1 MSKGTIFFS
10 YSRKDEAFVLD
21 LAKRL
26 RSIGANIW
34 IDQLD
39 IEAGRNWDNAVE
51 GALEASDSVLV
62 VLSKSSVA
70 SRNVM
75 DEVSIALEEGKKVIP
90 VLYEDCKRPFRLK
103 RLHYAD
109 FTKDHERGFQSL
121 LASLRLEQAAENK
134 HGTGVESEQL
144 EPVPEKSPSEI
155 VQAKTEEVK
164 ELSKKENS
172 IKKEEPG
179 TPVIPKPKA
188 QQEKPVKPAKKSNSG
203 VLWAVVVV
211 LLLATAGFLY
221 YTLVL
226 SENGATE
233 TTSDGGHV
241 SVSEL
246 ETNTT
251 ADDGTSSQ
259 VEIIDPDQA
268 DFQAIENQN
277 DFAVFSQHLNAHE
290 NCAHASQIDSKFWAM
305 AMDADQAYTM
315 SDYAENF
322 PQGAHAEEAAIRL
335 AAMEK
340 ERMEVRKDSLAW
352 AEAVQNNSVQAFLTY
367 VMNDSIRRSYADAA
381 LKKADSVGKRG
392 YLFIGRSLNE
402 SEMSS
407 RDRIVQVIWSPNG
420 NRPNK
425 KPEQNDIVTTVQGSR
440 YTYRDPGREAKTG
453 HTFKADTYGMV
464 LEVQEQGSALVAK
477 VLYD

>member
-1 MSKGTIFFS
+1 M
-10 YSRKDEAFVLD
+10 D

-51 GALEASDSVLV
+51 GALESSDSVLV

-121 LASLRLEQAAENK
+121 LASLRLEQSKEIDIPVNPAAD
-134 HGTGVESEQL
+134 V
-144 EPVPEKSPSEI
+144 PPEKEKPRVASEP
-155 VQAKTEEVK
+155 AG
-164 ELSKKENS
+164 KKEGKEFSASENQ
-172 IKKEEPG
+172 IKK
-179 TPVIPKPKA
+179 
-188 QQEKPVKPAKKSNSG
+188 QPVKAESFKKQEPLKEKQVAASAKKSGSKAWI
-203 VLWAVVVV
+203 WAVVVV
-211 LLLATAGFLY
+211 ILLATAGFLY
-221 YTLVL
+221 YTMALP
-226 SENGATE
+226 ENEMNDSASGP
-233 TTSDGGHV
+233 GHV
-241 SVSEL
+241 SVSGI
-246 ETNTT
+246 
-251 ADDGTSSQ
+251 DGEGPEVEKSSSGEGQ
-259 VEIIDPDQA
+259 VIDPDQA
-268 DFQAIENQN
+268 DYQDIENSM
-277 DFAVFSQHLNAHE
+277 DFAVFEQHMNSNE
-290 NCAHASQIDSKFWAM
+290 NCEHASVIDLKFWEM
-305 AMDADQAYTM
+305 ARDTEQLYSVA
-315 SDYAENF
+315 DYAENF
-322 PQGAHAEEAAIRL
+322 PQGAHAEEAAIML

-340 ERMEVRKDSLAW
+340 ERVEVRKDSLAW
-352 AEAVQNNSVQAFLTY
+352 AEAVQNNSVQSFLTY
-367 VMNDSIRRSYADAA
+367 VMNDSIRRSYADRA
-381 LKKADSVGKRG
+381 LQKADSLGKRG

-402 SEMSS
+402 SEMSNA
-407 RDRIVQVIWSPNG
+407 DRVVQVIWSPNG

-425 KPEQNDIVTTVQGSR
+425 KPEVNDVVTTVQGSR
-440 YTYRDPGREAKTG
+440 YTYRDPGRESKTG
-453 HTFKADTYGMV
+453 HTFKANTQGMI